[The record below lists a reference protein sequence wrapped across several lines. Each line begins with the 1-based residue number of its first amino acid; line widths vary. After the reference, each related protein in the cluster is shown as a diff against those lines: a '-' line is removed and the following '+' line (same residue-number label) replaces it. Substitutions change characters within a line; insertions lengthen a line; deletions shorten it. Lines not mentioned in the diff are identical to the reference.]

1 LRKSVSLGTPHWKKY
16 LALVRRMK
24 NYLKGFSVEHIE
36 KIRTP
41 KLTNWQNAAQKIAL
55 PPDVFFLTIEDSSIK
70 TTEPRM
76 VNVIQGEDWWAPIMA
91 YLHHHYEPDNNVE
104 LLRMPQR
111 AKAYQIIGNTLY
123 KTSVT
128 GPLLRYLS
136 KAEGREL
143 LAEIH
148 ASICGGAHC
157 LQSPHSQSLQAR
169 ILLAIGD
176 WWHIKYHSHFWS
188 LSEILTSLKRLVS
201 AFATHTTLEK
211 HNTDMR

>member
-1 LRKSVSLGTPHWKKY
+1 
-16 LALVRRMK
+16 
-24 NYLKGFSVEHIE
+24 
-36 KIRTP
+36 
-41 KLTNWQNAAQKIAL
+41 
-55 PPDVFFLTIEDSSIK
+55 
-70 TTEPRM
+70 
-76 VNVIQGEDWWAPIMA
+76 MA

-176 WWHIKYHSHFWS
+176 
-188 LSEILTSLKRLVS
+188 
-201 AFATHTTLEK
+201 
-211 HNTDMR
+211 